1 MKGLKEG
8 GGSLDKKAQE
18 IASQERLVRDHK
30 RMLED
35 FEKDITEIAAGVE
48 LTQDSIS
55 REDEI
60 AEALLAEGKIDVEFA
75 KIIGRSQLLQASS
88 IEDTNVRLQELRHFA
103 ELLETAI
110 TEEEAR
116 LTELLEQYSGGKR
129 Q

>member
-116 LTELLEQYSGGKR
+116 LTELLE
-129 Q
+129 